1 MSSCCGHKYK
11 QQKLRNSNKKT
22 YLAPSLSSSATTMT
36 TGIGRWWLGPAG
48 LPLTQFPHSSCC
60 CYRHCG
66 PCPRCCVVA
75 GQVSFFKFP
84 SVVGAERVLHGIVD
98 VASSGHMTVCAATKI
113 SSSPLWCTTATW
125 HMTRSV
131 HSHANIYIYG
141 PILQVLTTTSIHSQ
155 YFPDVA
161 LDTFPTFP
169 NFSNL

>member
-1 MSSCCGHKYK
+1 
-11 QQKLRNSNKKT
+11 
-22 YLAPSLSSSATTMT
+22 MT

-48 LPLTQFPHSSCC
+48 LPLTQFPHSCCC

-66 PCPRCCVVA
+66 PCPHCCVVA

-125 HMTRSV
+125 HMTRSM

-141 PILQVLTTTSIHSQ
+141 PILQVLTTTSIHSLHII
-155 YFPDVA
+155 Y
-161 LDTFPTFP
+161 LDYLDYLFFC
-169 NFSNL
+169 LVVVMA

>member
-66 PCPRCCVVA
+66 PCPRLLVV
-75 GQVSFFKFP
+75 
-84 SVVGAERVLHGIVD
+84 VLWLARCH
-98 VASSGHMTVCAATKI
+98 S
-113 SSSPLWCTTATW
+113 SSSPPLLARKEC
-125 HMTRSV
+125 
-131 HSHANIYIYG
+131 Y
-141 PILQVLTTTSIHSQ
+141 
-155 YFPDVA
+155 VA
-161 LDTFPTFP
+161 L
-169 NFSNL
+169 LM

>member
-1 MSSCCGHKYK
+1 MVVWASWSP
-11 QQKLRNSNKKT
+11 T
-22 YLAPSLSSSATTMT
+22 YSVPPFFLLLLSPLWSLSST
-36 TGIGRWWLGPAG
+36 
-48 LPLTQFPHSSCC
+48 
-60 CYRHCG
+60 
-66 PCPRCCVVA
+66 PRCCVVA

-84 SVVGAERVLHGIVD
+84 SVVGAERVLRGIVD

-141 PILQVLTTTSIHSQ
+141 PILQVLTTTSIHFL